1 MTITFE
7 ERNTQERLLYETFK
21 GIKYRNFNERSG
33 MEADFLT
40 QFTDVAIRMIIDQMI
55 DNGVR
60 VCYKF

>member
-1 MTITFE
+1 MKLTFE
-7 ERNTQERLLYETFK
+7 ERNTQERLLYEAFK
-21 GIKYRNFNERSG
+21 GIKYRNFNEHSG